1 MEYLSLYDYLGKAAG
16 EKLGKEVASAAS
28 REGIKLETREVSNP
42 KYTGIVYLYP
52 KDFLEFYFR
61 KPDSH
66 QIEDDM
72 PGTTEWSGY
81 KLNDDDFPE
90 GFDWTGNLEDDDLPF

>member
-28 REGIKLETREVSNP
+28 RGGIKLETREVSNP
-42 KYTGIVYLYP
+42 KYTGTVLLYP

-61 KPDSH
+61 EPESNLMD
-66 QIEDDM
+66 ELVD
-72 PGTTEWSGY
+72 
-81 KLNDDDFPE
+81 LNLIDELPK
-90 GFDWTGNLEDDDLPF
+90 GHDWTGNLEDDDLPF

>member
-42 KYTGIVYLYP
+42 KYTGTVLLYP

-61 KPDSH
+61 EPESNLMD
-66 QIEDDM
+66 ELVD
-72 PGTTEWSGY
+72 
-81 KLNDDDFPE
+81 LNPMDELPK
-90 GFDWTGNLEDDDLPF
+90 GHDWTGNLDDDDLPF

>member
-42 KYTGIVYLYP
+42 KYTGTVLLYP

-61 KPDSH
+61 EPESNLMD
-66 QIEDDM
+66 ELVD
-72 PGTTEWSGY
+72 
-81 KLNDDDFPE
+81 LNLIDELPK
-90 GFDWTGNLEDDDLPF
+90 GHDWTGNLEDDDLPF

>member
-42 KYTGIVYLYP
+42 KYTGTVLLYP

-61 KPDSH
+61 EPT
-66 QIEDDM
+66 EDVL
-72 PGTTEWSGY
+72 PKGH
-81 KLNDDDFPE
+81 
-90 GFDWTGNLEDDDLPF
+90 DWTGNLSDDDLPF

>member
-42 KYTGIVYLYP
+42 KYTGTVLLYP
-52 KDFLEFYFR
+52 KEFLEFYFR
-61 KPDSH
+61 EPQSNLMD
-66 QIEDDM
+66 ELVD
-72 PGTTEWSGY
+72 
-81 KLNDDDFPE
+81 LNPHYIVDELPK
-90 GFDWTGNLEDDDLPF
+90 GHDWTGNLEDDDLPF